1 MTRLRWT
8 QVWHS
13 LGLEFW
19 LVLPLLGLGFWL
31 SSGLLT
37 DRMLARSNRTTVYL
51 QGDRQPQQQ
60 PPRTVESITVIIKA
74 RQNLSTITIE
84 TANSALKQLR
94 FEFPTTEPAQIE
106 AAISRE
112 LGLPRDRVR
121 SLVRYRSK

>member
-19 LVLPLLGLGFWL
+19 LALPLLGLGFWL

-37 DRMLARSNRTTVYL
+37 DRMLVRSNRTTVYL
-51 QGDRQPQQQ
+51 QGDRQQQQQ
-60 PPRTVESITVIIKA
+60 PPRTVESITVIIKP
-74 RQNLSTITIE
+74 QQSLSTITIE

-121 SLVRYRSK
+121 SLVRYRSE

>member
-1 MTRLRWT
+1 MTRIRWT

-19 LVLPLLGLGFWL
+19 LVLPFLGLGFWL

-51 QGDRQPQQQ
+51 QGDRQPQKQL
-60 PPRTVESITVIIKA
+60 PRTVESITVIVTQ
-74 RQNLSTITIE
+74 QNFSIITIE

-112 LGLPRDRVR
+112 LGLPRERVR
-121 SLVRYRSK
+121 SLIRYRSE

>member
-1 MTRLRWT
+1 MTRLRWN

-60 PPRTVESITVIIKA
+60 PPRTVESINVIIKPQ
-74 RQNLSTITIE
+74 QNLSTINIE

-112 LGLPRDRVR
+112 LGLPHDRVR
-121 SLVRYRSK
+121 SLVRYRSE

>member
-51 QGDRQPQQQ
+51 QGDRQSSKQL
-60 PPRTVESITVIIKA
+60 PRTVESITVIVKA
-74 RQNLSTITIE
+74 QQNLSIVTIE
-84 TANSALKQLR
+84 TANSALKQLK

-106 AAISRE
+106 ATISRE

-121 SLVRYRSK
+121 SLVHYRAE

>member
-60 PPRTVESITVIIKA
+60 PPRTVKSITVIIKA

>member
-60 PPRTVESITVIIKA
+60 PPRTVESITVIIKPQ
-74 RQNLSTITIE
+74 QNLSTITIE

-121 SLVRYRSK
+121 SLMRYRPE

>member
-60 PPRTVESITVIIKA
+60 PPRTVESINVIIKA

-94 FEFPTTEPAQIE
+94 FEFPTTEPERIE

-121 SLVRYRSK
+121 SLMRYRSE